1 MTMVDNMVITNSDV
15 NMVNMVTIMQNI
27 GNMVDD
33 G

>member
-1 MTMVDNMVITNSDV
+1 MVVDNMVITNSDV
-15 NMVNMVTIMQNI
+15 NMVNMVTIMHNI